1 VSAFGI
7 DIGRDVHTD
16 LASVVVL
23 LILVI
28 IGVVRFVTR
37 TPGPRR
43 LPWHGVFH
51 PFGLAVALCSALLAW
66 SMSSVHNL
74 AAWSDRALWVLVAG
88 MVAYVASA
96 VVVSLW
102 PPGLAGARRL
112 QRARDRVSKELDARV
127 RLSSPTCRHQLEALR
142 VAALTRIDDE
152 ILPPF
157 AQLVQRDTGVNS
169 EILAYRRSS
178 AEPNEEVIGRLQ
190 VIHEQY
196 QIGTRACVQRIVDA
210 EARLF
215 AVLQERDDVVLG
227 GALLAWIDNDLG
239 QLAKAVDESLTLP
252 LGPVSAAPAPAPE
265 PEPLAADVPELAMQP
280 QPPKLADLTRRTL
293 RSLNKPATLAKSEL
307 IPLFAESL
315 NELWHQSEVARSSD
329 PSPLEQSQLLRTLLV
344 RAIEQLRVSDA
355 GSTRDHQYQVLRMQY
370 VMGLNVI
377 QVSTRLGIAEQGVY
391 RRSAEGV
398 EALANDLWRRERLL
412 VARGR
417 DDHSAAFGRDVPP

>member
-1 VSAFGI
+1 
-7 DIGRDVHTD
+7 
-16 LASVVVL
+16 
-23 LILVI
+23 
-28 IGVVRFVTR
+28 
-37 TPGPRR
+37 
-43 LPWHGVFH
+43 VFH
-51 PFGLAVALCSALLAW
+51 PFGFALALCSALLAW

-74 AAWSDRALWVLVAG
+74 AAWSDRAFWVLLAG

-102 PPGLAGARRL
+102 PPGPPGARRL
-112 QRARDRVSKELDARV
+112 QRTRDRVARQLKARV
-127 RLSSPTCRHQLEALR
+127 GLSLPICRHQLEALR
-142 VAALTRIDDE
+142 VAALARIDDE

-157 AQLVQRDTGVNS
+157 AQLVQRDAGVNS

-196 QIGTRACVQRIVDA
+196 QRGTRACVQRAVDA

-215 AVLQERDDVVLG
+215 GVLQERDDVMQE
-227 GALLAWIDNDLG
+227 GALRAWIDNDLG

-252 LGPVSAAPAPAPE
+252 LGPVSAAPAA
-265 PEPLAADVPELAMQP
+265 EPLATDIPELAMRP
-280 QPPKLADLTRRTL
+280 QPPELADMTRRAL

-307 IPLFAESL
+307 IPLLAESISD
-315 NELWHQSEVARSSD
+315 LWDQSEAARSGD

-344 RAIEQLRVSDA
+344 RAIEQLKVSDA

-370 VMGLNVI
+370 VMGLNVV

-412 VARGR
+412 VARGQ
-417 DDHSAAFGRDVPP
+417 DDGSAAFGRDVHP

>member
-7 DIGRDVHTD
+7 DIGRGVHTD
-16 LASVVVL
+16 LVSVVVL
-23 LILVI
+23 LILVVI
-28 IGVVRFVTR
+28 AVVRSVTR

-43 LPWHGVFH
+43 FPWRGVFH
-51 PFGLAVALCSALLAW
+51 PFGFAVALCSALLAW
-66 SMSSVHNL
+66 SMSSVHNF
-74 AAWSDRALWVLVAG
+74 AAWSDRAFWVLLAG

-112 QRARDRVSKELDARV
+112 QRTRDRVSGQLDARV

-142 VAALTRIDDE
+142 VAALARIDDE

-178 AEPNEEVIGRLQ
+178 AEPNEEVIGRLL

-196 QIGTRACVQRIVDA
+196 LRGTRACVQRALDA

-265 PEPLAADVPELAMQP
+265 PLAADVPELAMQP

-293 RSLNKPATLAKSEL
+293 RSLNKPAPLAKSEL

-315 NELWHQSEVARSSD
+315 NELWHQSDVARSSD

-370 VMGLNVI
+370 VMGLNVV